1 MFERKESEELFAHLK
16 AEGVTVTSEEMDR
29 IESKIEKLVHY
40 FPKVGILGKTGVGKS
55 TLCNALF
62 GQEIAKVDHIEACTS
77 RPEEYFVML
86 SKESQRGLVIIDTP
100 GIGYR
105 EDVEDEA
112 LYRELLPKLDVIL
125 WIVKAD
131 DRAYR
136 AEQQFYRDVVKPN
149 LHESQP
155 VILVMNQVDKVEP
168 SKEWDLTHNEP
179 GPIQLQ
185 NIEKKAYGIR
195 HLFGTSMSKV
205 VFVSA
210 AHKYNLIALVEEIID
225 RLQGQKVY
233 DSVPQATSE
242 TTGEPP
248 TIFSLAK
255 SQLQT
260 AYQDLL
266 IPFAKKYGD
275 VALEMAAEKI
285 QEEIMKKLAS
295 SEKKGKPDK

>member
-16 AEGVTVTSEEMDR
+16 AQGVTVTSEEMDR
-29 IESKIEKLVHY
+29 LKSKIDKLMHY
-40 FPKVGILGKTGVGKS
+40 VPKVGILGKTGVGKS
-55 TLCNALF
+55 SLCNALF
-62 GQEIAKVDHIEACTS
+62 GKEVAKVDHIEACTS
-77 RPEEYFVML
+77 MPEEYFIML
-86 SKESQRGLVIIDTP
+86 SKESERGMLIIDTP

-112 LYRELLPKLDVIL
+112 LYRDLLPKLDVIL

-131 DRAYR
+131 ERAYR
-136 AEQQFYRDVVKPN
+136 TEQQFYRDVVKPN
-149 LHESQP
+149 LHESQL

-168 SKEWDLTHNEP
+168 SKEWDLTHNQP

-185 NIEKKAYGIR
+185 NIEKKAYSIR
-195 HLFGTSMSKV
+195 HLFGSSMSKV

-210 AHKYNLIALVEEIID
+210 AHKYNLLALVEEIID

-233 DSVPQATSE
+233 DSVREVARE
-242 TTGEPP
+242 RAEPS

-266 IPFAKKYGD
+266 IPLAKKYGD
-275 VALEMAAEKI
+275 VALEMAAAKI
-285 QEEIMKKLAS
+285 QEEITKKLAS
-295 SEKKGKPDK
+295 SEKKGKPTK